1 MNKRP
6 IMPDDLYG
14 YQWVSQPSVN
24 PRGLVAY
31 VNQTV
36 DREKNDYITHI
47 RAVSLDGSGDR
58 RLTGGDKDSAPS
70 WSPDGSRLAFLRP
83 AEGGKQLYTV
93 PAEGEAA
100 EPDQVQSRLAVKH
113 TALTRGVNAFVWSPD
128 GRYIALMSRAG
139 ADVEPQLQDKPQVQD
154 KLQVQL
160 QVQDK
165 PQVQDKLQVQDKPQI
180 QDKPQLQERH
190 QSQSAHPEQPAL
202 RGRVFERTTPK
213 TEGSGWWDGLYSQLF
228 VLELETG
235 RITQLTSGPWDVS
248 APVWSPD
255 GEALSFVSKRVEDE
269 LLDADLLHFADV
281 YTVKLSGGQPIGKPV
296 KITASDLLISQFA
309 YAPDGRR
316 LTLIAS
322 DRVYGSG
329 SHNRLYTVPAAGGTP
344 ELLAPGLDMQ
354 LGNAAL
360 GDMKSAGASPSPLYD
375 PHHPQLG
382 VYVLGTDH
390 GNVNVY
396 RIDGT
401 GACEAVT
408 GGGEKDVYQY
418 TLSPDGRYMVTAAL
432 TAERPG
438 ELYRVDV
445 RTGEELRLTRRNDE
459 FLAELEV
466 RIPERIAF
474 KASDGPGIHGWLLK
488 PAGLPQGAKVPLI
501 LQIHGGP
508 HAMYTG
514 VFSHEMQT
522 LAALGYAVLWVN
534 PRGSMGYGQDF
545 AKACRGDF
553 GGGDCRDL
561 LEAVDY
567 ALAAFDFIDETR
579 LGIGGGSYG
588 GVMTNWIV
596 AHTNRFRAAVT
607 HRSISNWLSMYGTSD
622 IGISYVEGV
631 IGGNPQEHAEL
642 LWSKSPLA
650 HAHRIETPLLIL
662 HGENDY
668 RTPISQAEELYTAL
682 KRYGKTTKLI
692 RYPSSNH
699 TLLKSGKPSLRVDSF
714 EQVNAWFG
722 QYL

>member
-296 KITASDLLISQFA
+296 KITASD
-309 YAPDGRR
+309 
-316 LTLIAS
+316 
-322 DRVYGSG
+322 
-329 SHNRLYTVPAAGGTP
+329 
-344 ELLAPGLDMQ
+344 
-354 LGNAAL
+354 
-360 GDMKSAGASPSPLYD
+360 
-375 PHHPQLG
+375 
-382 VYVLGTDH
+382 
-390 GNVNVY
+390 
-396 RIDGT
+396 
-401 GACEAVT
+401 
-408 GGGEKDVYQY
+408 
-418 TLSPDGRYMVTAAL
+418 
-432 TAERPG
+432 
-438 ELYRVDV
+438 
-445 RTGEELRLTRRNDE
+445 
-459 FLAELEV
+459 
-466 RIPERIAF
+466 
-474 KASDGPGIHGWLLK
+474 
-488 PAGLPQGAKVPLI
+488 
-501 LQIHGGP
+501 
-508 HAMYTG
+508 
-514 VFSHEMQT
+514 
-522 LAALGYAVLWVN
+522 
-534 PRGSMGYGQDF
+534 
-545 AKACRGDF
+545 
-553 GGGDCRDL
+553 
-561 LEAVDY
+561 
-567 ALAAFDFIDETR
+567 
-579 LGIGGGSYG
+579 
-588 GVMTNWIV
+588 
-596 AHTNRFRAAVT
+596 
-607 HRSISNWLSMYGTSD
+607 
-622 IGISYVEGV
+622 
-631 IGGNPQEHAEL
+631 
-642 LWSKSPLA
+642 
-650 HAHRIETPLLIL
+650 
-662 HGENDY
+662 
-668 RTPISQAEELYTAL
+668 
-682 KRYGKTTKLI
+682 
-692 RYPSSNH
+692 
-699 TLLKSGKPSLRVDSF
+699 
-714 EQVNAWFG
+714 
-722 QYL
+722 